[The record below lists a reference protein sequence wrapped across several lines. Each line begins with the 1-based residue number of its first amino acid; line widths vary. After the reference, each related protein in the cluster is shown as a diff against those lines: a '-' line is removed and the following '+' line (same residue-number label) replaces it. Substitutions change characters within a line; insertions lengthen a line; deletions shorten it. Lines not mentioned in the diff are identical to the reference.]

1 MTYLTLE
8 PERRTQISGR
18 GADNAE
24 IRLRAEGD
32 RDRHQETQV
41 VMPEA
46 PKLKTIYRYP
56 VKGLSP
62 ESLARTTLAIGQP
75 IAGDRAYAIGHTSSA
90 FDPAVPAYLSK
101 THFLMLMRNH
111 RLGALQTRLD
121 EASHVLTVVLE
132 GREAAAGD
140 LTTAEGRAAIED
152 FFALLCADELRG
164 PPRVMH
170 APGHSFSD
178 EEGRFVSII
187 NLASVAAIE
196 GAIGATVDPLRFRG
210 NLYVEGWPAWGEFDL
225 VGREIR
231 IGGAVRLKVIKC
243 IERCAATNV
252 DPKTGISDRT
262 IPISLMRSFGHINCG
277 VYAEVVAG
285 GEIAAGNAVTAA
297 P

>member
-1 MTYLTLE
+1 
-8 PERRTQISGR
+8 
-18 GADNAE
+18 
-24 IRLRAEGD
+24 
-32 RDRHQETQV
+32 
-41 VMPEA
+41 MPEA
-46 PKLKTIYRYP
+46 PKLQTIYRFP

-62 ESLARTTLAIGQP
+62 ESLARTSLAIGQP
-75 IAGDRAYAIGHTSSA
+75 IAGDRVYAIGQGPSV

-121 EASHVLTVVLE
+121 ETSHVLTVCLE
-132 GREAAAGD
+132 GREAVTGD
-140 LTTAEGRAAIED
+140 LTTAEGRAAIEA
-152 FFALLCADELRG
+152 FFARYCADELHG
-164 PPRVMH
+164 PVKVMH

-178 EEGRFVSII
+178 EERRVVSLI

-196 GAIGATVDPLRFRG
+196 DAIGATINPLRFRG
-210 NLYVEGWPAWGEFDL
+210 NLYVEGWPVWGEFDL
-225 VGREIR
+225 VGREIQ
-231 IGGAVRLKVIKC
+231 IGGAARLKVIKC

-285 GEIAAGNAVTAA
+285 GEIAVGDAVTAA
-297 P
+297 PWPARVGSA